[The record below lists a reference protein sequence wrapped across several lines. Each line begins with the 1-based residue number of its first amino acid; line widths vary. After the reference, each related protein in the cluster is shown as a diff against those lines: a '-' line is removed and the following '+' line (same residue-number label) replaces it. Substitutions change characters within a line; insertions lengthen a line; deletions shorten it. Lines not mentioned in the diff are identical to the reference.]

1 MSKKTKEKEGQQ
13 PVHKP
18 IDNVRNQLQT
28 EQPVQPAGRIMPEG
42 TRMAP
47 KIQSVSA
54 PVPATAEVQNQKVIS
69 SNAGTPVFQQPKT
82 IVSSATVQNPKGLSS
97 DAGTPVFQQ
106 PKAQAVVQNPAGLA
120 TDDRITHPAAKK
132 PKTIAD
138 LIADGYK
145 KAEKE
150 KTDAA
155 RMQQY
160 HALSDAFSALGRL
173 GGSAIGG
180 AVGGN
185 VMDSAPVVEEYKP
198 SRGYVDAFE
207 KAKTANDRIKELD
220 NMAYQ
225 LAVKDEERKYAEAK
239 LNEQRAYEAAKL
251 EKQRAYDKAEKEEE
265 REYQKGVTEEQRAY
279 DKTVTE
285 DNRAYQ
291 QSRDDANT
299 ENQIKII
306 NAKAAAKA
314 AGADDDDD
322 SVPVQY
328 RVRKEGGNRFK
339 SDEDEY
345 STFVYKIPKKYYE
358 SMKADFAATRVFP
371 DGERVTKETVDEYIR
386 KNPEA
391 VNEYLEMMGVD
402 PKTGKS
408 KNAGGAKE
416 IDNALDGID

>member
-18 IDNVRNQLQT
+18 IDNVRSQLQA

-54 PVPATAEVQNQKVIS
+54 PVPATAAAQNQKGLS
-69 SNAGTPVFQQPKT
+69 GDAGKAVVQQPKT

-106 PKAQAVVQNPAGLA
+106 PKAQAVVQNPNGLA
-120 TDDRITHPAAKK
+120 IDDRITHPAAKK
-132 PKTIAD
+132 PKTIAE

-160 HALSDAFSALGRL
+160 HALSDAFSAFGRL

-180 AVGGN
+180 AIGGN
-185 VMDSAPVVEEYKP
+185 VMDSAPVVAEYKP

-239 LNEQRAYEAAKL
+239 LNEQRAY
-251 EKQRAYDKAEKEEE
+251 DKA
-265 REYQKGVTEEQRAY
+265 VTEEQRAY
-279 DKTVTE
+279 DKAKTE
-285 DNRAYQ
+285 EDREFKREMQ
-291 QSRDDANT
+291 
-299 ENQIKII
+299 
-306 NAKAAAKA
+306 NAKWEHDDEVTKENREYLTNSANAKFEHDKEIAAIKA
-314 AGADDDDD
+314 SGEKKEDELI
-322 SVPVQY
+322 PVLF
-328 RVRKEGGNRFK
+328 RVRKTGGNRFK
-339 SDEDEY
+339 DDGDEY
-345 STFVYKIPKKYYE
+345 STFAYQIPKKYYE

>member
-18 IDNVRNQLQT
+18 IDNVRSQLQT

-42 TRMAP
+42 TRIAP

-54 PVPATAEVQNQKVIS
+54 PVPATAAVQNQKGISSDAGTPVFQQPKAIVSSAVVQNQKGIS

-82 IVSSATVQNPKGLSS
+82 IVSSAT
-97 DAGTPVFQQ
+97 
-106 PKAQAVVQNPAGLA
+106 VQNPAGLA

-185 VMDSAPVVEEYKP
+185 VMDSAPVVAEYKP

-225 LAVKDEERKYAEAK
+225 LAVKDDERKYAEAK
-239 LNEQRAYEAAKL
+239 LAE
-251 EKQRAYDKAEKEEE
+251 QRAYDKAKTEEE
-265 REYQKGVTEEQRAY
+265 REYQKGVKEEDRKFKREMQ
-279 DKTVTE
+279 
-285 DNRAYQ
+285 
-291 QSRDDANT
+291 
-299 ENQIKII
+299 
-306 NAKAAAKA
+306 NAKWEHDDEVTKENREYLTNSANAKFEHDKEIAAIKA
-314 AGADDDDD
+314 SGEKKEDELI
-322 SVPVQY
+322 PVLF
-328 RVRKEGGNRFK
+328 RVRKTGGNRFK
-339 SDEDEY
+339 DDGDEY
-345 STFVYKIPKKYYE
+345 STFAYQIPKKYYE

>member
-13 PVHKP
+13 HVHKP
-18 IDNVRNQLQT
+18 IDNVRSQLQA

-69 SNAGTPVFQQPKT
+69 SNAGTPVFHQPKT

-185 VMDSAPVVEEYKP
+185 VMDSAPVVAEYKP

-225 LAVKDEERKYAEAK
+225 LAVKDDERKYAEAK
-239 LNEQRAYEAAKL
+239 LAE
-251 EKQRAYDKAEKEEE
+251 QRAYDKAKTEEE
-265 REYQKGVTEEQRAY
+265 REFKREMQ
-279 DKTVTE
+279 
-285 DNRAYQ
+285 
-291 QSRDDANT
+291 
-299 ENQIKII
+299 
-306 NAKAAAKA
+306 NAKWEHDDKVTKENREYLTNSANVKMEHDKEIAAIKA
-314 AGADDDDD
+314 SAGKKEDKLI
-322 SVPVQY
+322 PVQF
-328 RVRKEGGNRFK
+328 RVRKTGGNGFK
-339 SDEDEY
+339 DDGDEY
-345 STFVYKIPKKYYE
+345 STFAYQIPKKYYE

-386 KNPEA
+386 KNPEE

>member
-18 IDNVRNQLQT
+18 IDNVRSQLQA

-54 PVPATAEVQNQKVIS
+54 PVPATAAAQNQK
-69 SNAGTPVFQQPKT
+69 
-82 IVSSATVQNPKGLSS
+82 GLSG

-106 PKAQAVVQNPAGLA
+106 PKAQAVVQNPNGLA
-120 TDDRITHPAAKK
+120 IDDRITHPAAKK
-132 PKTIAD
+132 PKTIAE

-160 HALSDAFSALGRL
+160 HALSDAFSAFGRL

-185 VMDSAPVVEEYKP
+185 VMDSAPVVAEYKP

-207 KAKTANDRIKELD
+207 KAKTANDRINELD

-225 LAVKDEERKYAEAK
+225 LAVKDDERKYAEAK
-239 LNEQRAYEAAKL
+239 LAE
-251 EKQRAYDKAEKEEE
+251 QRAYDKAKTEEE
-265 REYQKGVTEEQRAY
+265 REYQKGVKEEDRKFKREMQ
-279 DKTVTE
+279 
-285 DNRAYQ
+285 
-291 QSRDDANT
+291 
-299 ENQIKII
+299 
-306 NAKAAAKA
+306 NAKWEHDDEVTKENREYLTNSANAKFEHDKEIAAIKA
-314 AGADDDDD
+314 SGEKKEDELI
-322 SVPVQY
+322 PVLF
-328 RVRKEGGNRFK
+328 RVRKTGGNRFK
-339 SDEDEY
+339 DDGDEY
-345 STFVYKIPKKYYE
+345 STFAYQIPKKYYE

>member
-18 IDNVRNQLQT
+18 IDNVRSQLQT
-28 EQPVQPAGRIMPEG
+28 GQPVQPAGRIMPEG
-42 TRMAP
+42 TRTAP

-54 PVPATAEVQNQKVIS
+54 PVPAAAAVQNQKGIS
-69 SNAGTPVFQQPKT
+69 SDAGTPVFQQPKT
-82 IVSSATVQNPKGLSS
+82 IVSSATVQNP
-97 DAGTPVFQQ
+97 
-106 PKAQAVVQNPAGLA
+106 AGLA
-120 TDDRITHPAAKK
+120 TDDMITHPAAKK

-207 KAKTANDRIKELD
+207 KAKSANDRIKELD
-220 NMAYQ
+220 NMAYK
-225 LAVKDEERKYAEAK
+225 LAVNDEERKYAEAK
-239 LNEQRAYEAAKL
+239 LKEQRE
-251 EKQRAYDKAEKEEE
+251 YDKAKTEEE
-265 REYQKGVTEEQRAY
+265 REFKREMQ
-279 DKTVTE
+279 
-285 DNRAYQ
+285 
-291 QSRDDANT
+291 
-299 ENQIKII
+299 
-306 NAKAAAKA
+306 NAKWEHDDKVTKENREYLTDIAAAKMEHDREIA
-314 AGADDDDD
+314 AIKASGEKKEEELI
-322 SVPVQY
+322 PVQF

-345 STFVYKIPKKYYE
+345 STFAYQIPKKYYE

>member
-18 IDNVRNQLQT
+18 IDNVKSQLQT

-54 PVPATAEVQNQKVIS
+54 PVPATAAVQNQKGIS

-207 KAKTANDRIKELD
+207 KAKSANDRIKELD

-225 LAVKDEERKYAEAK
+225 LAVKDDERKYAEAK
-239 LNEQRAYEAAKL
+239 LAEQRAH
-251 EKQRAYDKAEKEEE
+251 DKAKTEEE
-265 REYQKGVTEEQRAY
+265 REYQKGVKEEDRKFKREMQNAEFEHD
-279 DKTVTE
+279 DKVRE
-285 DNRAYQ
+285 ENREYQ
-291 QSRDDANT
+291 TNSA
-299 ENQIKII
+299 
-306 NAKAAAKA
+306 NAKMEHDKEIAAIKA
-314 AGADDDDD
+314 SAGKKEEELI
-322 SVPVQY
+322 PVQF

-339 SDEDEY
+339 DDGDEY
-345 STFVYKIPKKYYE
+345 STFAYQIPKKYYE

-416 IDNALDGID
+416 IDSALDGID

>member
-18 IDNVRNQLQT
+18 IDNVRSQLQT

-54 PVPATAEVQNQKVIS
+54 PVPATAAVQNQKGIS
-69 SNAGTPVFQQPKT
+69 SNAGTPVVQQPKT
-82 IVSSATVQNPKGLSS
+82 IVSSAT
-97 DAGTPVFQQ
+97 
-106 PKAQAVVQNPAGLA
+106 VQNPAGLA

-132 PKTIAD
+132 PKTIAE

-160 HALSDAFSALGRL
+160 HALSDAFSAFGRL

-180 AVGGN
+180 AIGGN
-185 VMDSAPVVEEYKP
+185 VMDSAPVVAEYKP

-207 KAKTANDRIKELD
+207 KAKTANDRINELD

-239 LNEQRAYEAAKL
+239 LNEQRAY
-251 EKQRAYDKAEKEEE
+251 DKAKTEEDRKFKREMQNAKWEHDDEVTKENREYLTNSANAKMEHDKEIAAIKASGEKKEEE
-265 REYQKGVTEEQRAY
+265 L
-279 DKTVTE
+279 
-285 DNRAYQ
+285 
-291 QSRDDANT
+291 
-299 ENQIKII
+299 I
-306 NAKAAAKA
+306 
-314 AGADDDDD
+314 
-322 SVPVQY
+322 PVQF
-328 RVRKEGGNRFK
+328 RVRKTGGNRFK
-339 SDEDEY
+339 DDGDEY
-345 STFVYKIPKKYYE
+345 STFAYQIPKKYYE